1 MGMDVI
7 QQHTMFW
14 SDDMPQAQALAEAIS
29 ARDARYLA
37 RSLEANR
44 DLTLAILDYAMRLAH
59 EGHKNSLLK
68 WCLKQDRL
76 LRSQVDGR
84 LQYADAYAARMA
96 WRRGVLRPVIG
107 AGVSQA
113 AGAPGWSTL
122 VDRCLD
128 AAAMLAKPEVS
139 ADLRAMQE
147 RLRGGLTGPAAA
159 SALVEATQTVEDL
172 AGPHFAAFVRG
183 GLIKIFRGPS
193 SFRPPQSDMHCALA
207 ELAMPGAH
215 GPGVADVVTYN
226 FDELLEIAL
235 IRHYGGAIAVASY
248 GGQWIEALLGFPQT
262 TPIRV
267 WHPHGFVPQFLTAH
281 DGQEDVVF
289 SVRAYEQQYGDES
302 SLASRIVDDSLRHKV
317 CLFIGSSFEDSYQ
330 RAQLQRAHKAQPGW
344 YHYAFMKAPSITGWR
359 KDRHEEYFTREAY
372 QAVSSDLLSLGVRPL
387 WIKDYEGLPH
397 AIRWV
402 ATAVG
407 LTVDTT
413 NRDFCHGP
421 VERPEVA
428 ALYQPMNA
436 STRESA

>member
-1 MGMDVI
+1 MGLDVI
-7 QQHTMFW
+7 QEHALFW

-29 ARDARYLA
+29 VRDAGYLA
-37 RSLEANR
+37 RSLDANR
-44 DLTLAILDYAMRLAH
+44 DLTLAVLDYAMRLAH
-59 EGHKNSLLK
+59 ERRKNSLLK

-76 LRSQVDGR
+76 LRGQMDGR
-84 LQYADAYAARMA
+84 LQFADGYAARLA

-113 AGAPGWSTL
+113 AGAPGWSAM

-139 ADLRAMQE
+139 AGLRAMQA
-147 RLRGGLTGPAAA
+147 RLRGGLTGAAA
-159 SALVEATQTVEDL
+159 ATTLVEATQAAEDL

-183 GLIKIFRGPS
+183 GLRRVFRGPTG
-193 SFRPPQSDMHCALA
+193 FLPPHSDLHCALA
-207 ELAMPGAH
+207 EMSMPGPH

-235 IRHYGGAIAVASY
+235 MRHYGGAISVASY
-248 GGQWIEALLGFPQT
+248 GGQWVKGRHGVPQT

-267 WHPHGFVPQFLTAH
+267 WHPHGFVPQFLTPL

-289 SVRAYEQQYGDES
+289 SVRAYEQQYGDAS

-344 YHYAFMKAPSITGWR
+344 YHYAFMKAPSITGR
-359 KDRHEEYFTREAY
+359 GKERDEDYFTREEY

-387 WIKDYEGLPH
+387 WIKDYDALPH

-413 NRDFCHGP
+413 NHEFCRGP
-421 VERPEVA
+421 AERPEVA
-428 ALYQPMNA
+428 ALYEPMNA
-436 STRESA
+436 SKRQSA